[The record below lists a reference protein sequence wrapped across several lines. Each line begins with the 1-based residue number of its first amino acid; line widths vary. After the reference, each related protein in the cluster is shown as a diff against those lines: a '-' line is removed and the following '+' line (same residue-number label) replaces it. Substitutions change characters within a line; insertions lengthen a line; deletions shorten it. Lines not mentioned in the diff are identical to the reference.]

1 MRELTEVK
9 SLEKYNWDELFNGSV
24 WEITKEDCPEYK
36 YLCEGWFRT
45 ARSIAQNRYGLKL
58 SYRTK
63 ERDGAGDPI
72 VIWMKAI
79 RN

>member
-63 ERDGAGDPI
+63 ESDGAGDPI

>member
-9 SLEKYNWDELFNGSV
+9 SLEKYNWEELFNGSV

>member
-24 WEITKEDCPEYK
+24 WEITKEDWPEYK

-63 ERDGAGDPI
+63 EWDGAGDPI